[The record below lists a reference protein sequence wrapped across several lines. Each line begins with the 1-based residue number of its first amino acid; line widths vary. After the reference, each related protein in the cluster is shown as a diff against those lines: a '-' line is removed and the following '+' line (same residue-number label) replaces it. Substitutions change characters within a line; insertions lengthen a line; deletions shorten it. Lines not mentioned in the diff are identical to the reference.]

1 MSELFP
7 DLPAFPGEAQG
18 GDGRAITRHDNQPP
32 LEERVVMDF
41 EDKLKAA
48 KLDARVAQL
57 SDSAGRAPA
66 CDNDDAAG
74 KIGELLSLAR
84 AARKAVED
92 LREGE
97 NRPILNAQRALKA
110 KADALLA
117 PMDTAMNALKRS
129 LDAYMSEQARK
140 AAEARRKAEE
150 DARRLQEE
158 ARANAAPDEPIPV
171 VTPAPVPAPSIRSD
185 LGTLVSA
192 RKVWRFEREVPIAKL
207 PKDVLENQTVVD
219 AVDKVLGA
227 MVRGGAR
234 KIKGVRIFEDAAANI
249 R

>member
-18 GDGRAITRHDNQPP
+18 GDGRVVTRHDNQPP

-66 CDNDDAAG
+66 CDNDEAAG
-74 KIGELLSLAR
+74 KIGDLLSLAR

-117 PMDTAMNALKRS
+117 PMDKAMQELKRR
-129 LDAYMSEQARK
+129 LDAYVSEQARK

-171 VTPAPVPAPSIRSD
+171 VTPAPVPAPAIRSD

>member
-1 MSELFP
+1 M
-7 DLPAFPGEAQG
+7 
-18 GDGRAITRHDNQPP
+18 
-32 LEERVVMDF
+32 
-41 EDKLKAA
+41 
-48 KLDARVAQL
+48 
-57 SDSAGRAPA
+57 
-66 CDNDDAAG
+66 
-74 KIGELLSLAR
+74 
-84 AARKAVED
+84 
-92 LREGE
+92 
-97 NRPILNAQRALKA
+97 
-110 KADALLA
+110 
-117 PMDTAMNALKRS
+117 
-129 LDAYMSEQARK
+129 
-140 AAEARRKAEE
+140 RKAEA